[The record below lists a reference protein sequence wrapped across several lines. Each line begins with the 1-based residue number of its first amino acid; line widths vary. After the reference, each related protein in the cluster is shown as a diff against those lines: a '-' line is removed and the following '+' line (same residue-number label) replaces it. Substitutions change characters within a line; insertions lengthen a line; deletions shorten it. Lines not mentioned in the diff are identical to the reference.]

1 MSRRIRAGIRPDGS
15 VGLFIAPPG
24 ADAATAAAASLILNV
39 TSKVSQLILM
49 GRVTSSQVIALNQ
62 SRSPIV
68 FVTSEFNWSS
78 VIGHTL
84 GPGPFRP
91 SPPLGNG
98 ASSAAIINGN
108 GASLSLSVGLPTSYQ
123 VYSQAF
129 T

>member
-1 MSRRIRAGIRPDGS
+1 MSRRVRLGPHADGS
-15 VGLFIAPPG
+15 VGLFISQPG
-24 ADAATAAAASLILNV
+24 ADASNAASGTLILNV
-39 TSKVSQLILM
+39 SSKVSQLILM
-49 GRVTSSQVIALNQ
+49 GRVASSQTIALNQ

-68 FVTSEFNWSS
+68 FITSEFNWAS

-91 SPPLGNG
+91 SPPLANG
-98 ASSAAIINGN
+98 SSSFVTINGN
-108 GASLSLSVGLPTSYQ
+108 GASMSLSVSLPTSYQ